1 MPSSNSSLIA
11 LILPLLSSLLMGYL
25 FTWGLQGILVVQ
37 VYNYYMSFPNDRWHW
52 KCIIYFLF
60 VVELV
65 QTILATKDAYTVYA
79 EGFGQYEALDKL
91 HLLWLTLPVMS
102 GLVGFFCHSIFAYR
116 IYILSE
122 LWQVGMF
129 IFMLAA
135 FALASAI
142 TFSAKLLRAGTL
154 SKLVYV
160 DHIYLFCGLWNG
172 SAALCDIA
180 IAGCMTFFLLRSPRF
195 KNTHFL
201 ITKIIRLTI
210 ETGIFTGA
218 SMSFVFVK
226 SCSPCLTPKKIYSHR
241 IHLQR
246 RLVCWISQPLFSQHL
261 LRHPRYLAC
270 KTILNNNRCHIQ

>member
-1 MPSSNSSLIA
+1 MPSSKSSLIA
-11 LILPLLSSLLMGYL
+11 LILPLLSSLLMGYF

-52 KCIIYFLF
+52 KFLIYFLF
-60 VVELV
+60 VVELA
-65 QTILATKDAYTVYA
+65 QTILATTDAYTVYA
-79 EGFGQYEALDKL
+79 EGFGQFEALDNL

-102 GLVGFFCHSIFAYR
+102 GLVGFVCHSTFAYR
-116 IYILSE
+116 IYILSG

-129 IFMLAA
+129 IFVLAA
-135 FALASAI
+135 FAVASAL
-142 TFSAKLLRAGTL
+142 TFSAKLFKAGTL
-154 SKLVYV
+154 SQLVHV

-172 SAALCDIA
+172 SAALCDVA

-218 SMSFVFVK
+218 SMSFFLSSRVLNVLFR
-226 SCSPCLTPKKIYSHR
+226 KKYSHR

-246 RLVCWISQPLFSQHL
+246 RLVCWISPRLFSQHL
-261 LRHPRYLAC
+261 LCHSRHLAC